1 MTEKD
6 SKNLEEIKSLLQE
19 INGNIGTYLQA
30 KLMIEPD
37 FGLNK
42 KARQEVVK
50 KAHKDIDIA
59 RQIYY
64 GVNERIQKDD

>member
-6 SKNLEEIKSLLQE
+6 NKNLEEIKSLLQE

-30 KLMIEPD
+30 KLMIEED
-37 FGLNK
+37 FGLDK

-64 GVNERIQKDD
+64 GVYGRIQKEE

>member
-19 INGNIGTYLQA
+19 INGNIGTFLQA

-64 GVNERIQKDD
+64 GVYERIKKED

>member
-19 INGNIGTYLQA
+19 MNGMMGTYMQA
-30 KLMIEPD
+30 KLMIERD
-37 FGLNK
+37 FGLDK

-64 GVNERIQKDD
+64 GVYERIQKEE